1 VSLREVEVLY
11 LHELRSALRERSVVV
26 FSILVPIFLYPVL
39 LWLVFTGIGLV
50 MGTNESF
57 VSRLALLPPGSA
69 GDLVQQLEAGNEVRV
84 DPDVVEANDALA
96 RIRDGR
102 LDALLE
108 RLPPEGAIASR
119 EGSFSARLSFDGAK
133 DRSTIAER
141 RVEDRLDRYR
151 EEWLRR
157 RARRL
162 GITETEWRQVEIET
176 HDDASKRQL
185 GAFLMGLML
194 PILMIAMVAMGCFYP
209 AIEATAGERERGTW
223 ETLFTT
229 GASRGAI
236 VTAKYLHVAT
246 LGTAAGLLNL
256 TAMTLSMGPVLK
268 GLLGGRA
275 ELAEFSFPVRAVPV
289 MVLGTVVLALFVAA
303 GMMVFAVFARTFK
316 EGQSLITP
324 FYLVVLLPALFTQA
338 PDLRLSF
345 SLALF
350 PIANLAMVFREA
362 LGGQLDLP
370 LVALSLLVEAATV
383 ALLLWLALFVLRFE
397 DVVVGSY
404 QGGPMRLFRERLFG
418 GSRRRT

>member
-1 VSLREVEVLY
+1 VSLREVEILY
-11 LHELRSALRERSVVV
+11 LRELRSALRERSVVV
-26 FSILVPIFLYPVL
+26 FSVLVPIFLYPLL

-57 VSRLALLPPGSA
+57 VSRLALLPVGSQGGLFQQLGA
-69 GDLVQQLEAGNEVRV
+69 GDDVEIE
-84 DPDVVEANDALA
+84 PDVVEAGVALD

-108 RLPPEGAIASR
+108 RLPPEGQIASR
-119 EGSFSARLSFDGAK
+119 EGSFSVRLTFDGAK

-141 RVEDRLDRYR
+141 RVRNRLDRYR
-151 EEWLRR
+151 NQWLHR

-162 GITETEWRQVEIET
+162 GISEAEWRQVEIET
-176 HDDASKRQL
+176 RDEASKRQL

-209 AIEATAGERERGTW
+209 AIETTAGERERGTW

-268 GLLGGRA
+268 GLLGSRA
-275 ELAEFSFPVRAVPV
+275 ELAEFSFPIRAVPV
-289 MVLGTVVLALFVAA
+289 MILGTLVLALFVAA

-345 SLALF
+345 GLALF
-350 PIANLAMVFREA
+350 PIANLAMVFRESLA
-362 LGGQLDLP
+362 GQLHLP
-370 LVALSLLVEAATV
+370 LVALTLLVEAASV
-383 ALLLWLALFVLRFE
+383 ALLLWLALAVLRFE

-404 QGGPMRLFRERLFG
+404 QGGPMRLFRERLLG
-418 GSRRRT
+418 RSRRRT